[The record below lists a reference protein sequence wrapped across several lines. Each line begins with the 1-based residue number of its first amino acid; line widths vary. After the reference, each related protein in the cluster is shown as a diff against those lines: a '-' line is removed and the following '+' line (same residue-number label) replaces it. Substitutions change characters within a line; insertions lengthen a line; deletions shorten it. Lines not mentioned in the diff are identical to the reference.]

1 MCDVWEEFV
10 VKQST
15 EEAKAK
21 DEKFFE
27 LAKRNELHHHLG
39 MIGYA
44 AKMEKCRQEER
55 EAAEARQPNPL
66 QGIDERSRNY
76 LYARKLKKLK
86 EGRTKYNEMKV
97 KEVEKRILE
106 VSTAE
111 KSGSFEP
118 R

>member
-55 EAAEARQPNPL
+55 EAAEARQPNPPA
-66 QGIDERSRNY
+66 DEEEAIPPNHTKSSWPTSTHTQVC
-76 LYARKLKKLK
+76 LKGMLLASIV
-86 EGRTKYNEMKV
+86 N
-97 KEVEKRILE
+97 L
-106 VSTAE
+106 
-111 KSGSFEP
+111 
-118 R
+118 